1 MLMKARLLLLFV
13 LAAALVTGLASSASA
28 HQEVAGNLK
37 IGHPWI
43 RQAEAGAPSTYACII

>member
-1 MLMKARLLLLFV
+1 MKISISALA
-13 LAAALVTGLASSASA
+13 LAAALAIGLASPGSA

-43 RQAEAGAPSTYACII
+43 CETAAGAPNTYVCIIATA